1 MTCLLPDVSGNG
13 EAFCVVRAPSP
24 AEEPKRRVSPQ
35 REVFQQEKQC
45 MRLMEHIE

>member
-24 AEEPKRRVSPQ
+24 AEEPKRQ
-35 REVFQQEKQC
+35 VFQQEKQC